1 MDRRAF
7 ISALGAAA
15 AFPFPAAA
23 SVGLPASPDLVAA
36 FRSVPGIT
44 EGKGPGTLHVLFAP
58 WCRVSPSLYRDT
70 RSFLDA
76 LAFHWIPF
84 SGGQPEGSEATERLL
99 SNPFP
104 SSLASAFTP
113 LRPLAARPSTPKADA
128 QDAAV
133 YSRIAPLVA
142 RDSGG
147 GLVTPTLAYL
157 TRGGRARL
165 IRGGIGLRELD
176 AIASVAA
183 A

>member
-7 ISALGAAA
+7 ISGAAA
-15 AFPFPAAA
+15 ATAFPAHAVVEA
-23 SVGLPASPDLVAA
+23 GIPASPDLVTA

-44 EGKGPGTLHVLFAP
+44 EGSGPGTLHILFAP
-58 WCRVSPSLYRDT
+58 WCHVSPALYS
-70 RSFLDA
+70 RSRGHLRQLTFR
-76 LAFHWIPF
+76 WIPF

-99 SNPFP
+99 SSPFP
-104 SSLASAFTP
+104 SSLASVFTP
-113 LRPLAARPSTPKADA
+113 LKPLGVKPTTPKADA

-133 YSRIAPLVA
+133 YSRIEPLVV
-142 RDSGG
+142 RDAGG

-165 IRGGIGLRELD
+165 IRGGVGPDDLD
-176 AIASVAA
+176 YIASAA